1 MTALITGS
9 SEDNMY
15 KMIVILYSRL
25 WFREPSVES
34 AVATAE
40 RATLEREGMLDLLLD
55 GRGRVKLISGLARA
69 R

>member
-1 MTALITGS
+1 VTALITGS

-34 AVATAE
+34 ATAE
-40 RATLEREGMLDLLLD
+40 RATLKREGMLDLLLD